1 MDKRGIQGGDQ
12 WRTQDEDEGITRTID
27 VTLVNFPSVGAVTVP
42 TMAVATCPDGT
53 GLDAEC
59 GPGGVDVTAT
69 TTSGVM
75 VVAGQF
81 ITMLRLGGA
90 GVELQK
96 GTNYAV
102 AVRYVKDTNN
112 LENRFYIECPDEE
125 A

>member
-12 WRTQDEDEGITRTID
+12 WRTQDEDEGITRTIT
-27 VTLVNFPSVGAVTVP
+27 VAAVGSAAGAVTVP

-53 GLDAEC
+53 GYDTEC

-75 VVAGQF
+75 AVAGQF

-96 GTNYAV
+96 GINYCV

-112 LENRFYIECPDEE
+112 LENRFYIECPNEE

>member
-12 WRTQDEDEGITRTID
+12 WRTQDEDEGITRTIT
-27 VTLVNFPSVGAVTVP
+27 VAAVGSAAGAVTVP

-53 GLDAEC
+53 GLEAEC

-75 VVAGQF
+75 AVAGQV

-96 GTNYAV
+96 GINYCV

-112 LENRFYIECPDEE
+112 LENRFYVECPNEE

>member
-12 WRTQDEDEGITRTID
+12 WRTQDEDEGITRTLD
-27 VTLVNFPSVGAVTVP
+27 VSAVGSAAGAVTVP
-42 TMAVATCPDGT
+42 TMAVSTCPDGT
-53 GLDAEC
+53 GYDTEC

-69 TTSGVM
+69 TTSGPM
-75 VVAGQF
+75 AVAGQN

-96 GTNYAV
+96 GTNYCV

-112 LENRFYIECPDEE
+112 LENRFYVECPNEE

>member
-12 WRTQDEDEGITRTID
+12 WRTQDEDEGITRTLD
-27 VTLVNFPSVGAVTVP
+27 VSAVGSAAGAVTVP

-53 GLDAEC
+53 GYDTEC

-69 TTSGVM
+69 TTSGWM
-75 VVAGQF
+75 IVAAQT

-90 GVELQK
+90 GVPLIK
-96 GTNYAV
+96 GTNYCV

-112 LENRFYIECPDEE
+112 LENRFYVECPDEE

>member
-12 WRTQDEDEGITRTID
+12 WRTQDEDEGITRTLD
-27 VTLVNFPSVGAVTVP
+27 VSAVGSAAGAVTVP

-53 GLDAEC
+53 GYETEC

-69 TTSGVM
+69 TTSGAM
-75 VVAGQF
+75 IVAGQF

-96 GTNYAV
+96 GTNYAI

>member
-12 WRTQDEDEGITRTID
+12 WRTQDEDEGITRTITVED
-27 VTLVNFPSVGAVTVP
+27 VGSAAGAVTVP

-53 GLDAEC
+53 GYDAEC

-75 VVAGQF
+75 AVAGQI

-90 GVELQK
+90 GVPLIA
-96 GTNYAV
+96 GINYSIE
-102 AVRYVKDTNN
+102 VRYIKDTNN
-112 LENRFYIECPDEE
+112 LTNKFYIECPNEE
-125 A
+125 P

>member
-12 WRTQDEDEGITRTID
+12 WRTQDEDEGITRTLD
-27 VTLVNFPSVGAVTVP
+27 VSAVGSAAGAVTVP
-42 TMAVATCPDGT
+42 TMAVSTCPDGT
-53 GLDAEC
+53 GYDTEC

-75 VVAGQF
+75 AVAGQV

-96 GTNYAV
+96 GTNYCV

>member
-12 WRTQDEDEGITRTID
+12 WRTQDEDEGITRTITAAA
-27 VTLVNFPSVGAVTVP
+27 VGSVAGAVTVP

-53 GLDAEC
+53 GYETEC

-69 TTSGVM
+69 TTSGGM
-75 VVAGQF
+75 LVAGQT

-96 GTNYAV
+96 GVNYCV

-112 LENRFYIECPDEE
+112 LENRFYIECPNEE

>member
-12 WRTQDEDEGITRTID
+12 WRTQDEDEGITRTITAAA
-27 VTLVNFPSVGAVTVP
+27 VGSAAGAVTVP

-53 GLDAEC
+53 GYETEC

-75 VVAGQF
+75 AVAGQF

-96 GTNYAV
+96 GVNYCV

-112 LENRFYIECPDEE
+112 LENRFYVECPDEE

>member
-12 WRTQDEDEGITRTID
+12 WRTQDEDEGITRTLD
-27 VTLVNFPSVGAVTVP
+27 VSDVGSAAGAVTVP
-42 TMAVATCPDGT
+42 TMAVSTCPDGT
-53 GLDAEC
+53 GYDTVC

-69 TTSGVM
+69 TTSGAM
-75 VVAGQF
+75 IVAGQI

-96 GTNYAV
+96 GTNYCV

-112 LENRFYIECPDEE
+112 LENRFYVECPDEE

>member
-12 WRTQDEDEGITRTID
+12 WRTQDEDEGITRTISVAD
-27 VTLVNFPSVGAVTVP
+27 VGSAAGAVTVP

-53 GLDAEC
+53 GYETEC

-75 VVAGQF
+75 AIAGQF

-96 GTNYAV
+96 GVNYCV

>member
-12 WRTQDEDEGITRTID
+12 WRTQDEDEGITRTIT
-27 VTLVNFPSVGAVTVP
+27 VAAVGSVAGAVTVP
-42 TMAVATCPDGT
+42 TMAVSTCPDGT
-53 GLDAEC
+53 GYDTEC

-96 GTNYAV
+96 GINYCV

-112 LENRFYIECPDEE
+112 LENRFYVECPNEE

>member
-12 WRTQDEDEGITRTID
+12 WRTQDEDEGITRTLD
-27 VTLVNFPSVGAVTVP
+27 VSAVGSVAGAVTVP
-42 TMAVATCPDGT
+42 TMAVSTCPDGT
-53 GLDAEC
+53 GYDTEC

-69 TTSGVM
+69 TTSGPM
-75 VVAGQF
+75 IVAGQN

-90 GVELQK
+90 GFELQK
-96 GTNYAV
+96 GVNYCV

>member
-27 VTLVNFPSVGAVTVP
+27 VSDVGTAAGAVTVP
-42 TMAVATCPDGT
+42 TMAVATY
-53 GLDAEC
+53 
-59 GPGGVDVTAT
+59 PGDVDVTAT

-75 VVAGQF
+75 GVAGQI

-90 GVELQK
+90 GVPLIK
-96 GTNYAV
+96 GTDYCV

-112 LENRFYIECPDEE
+112 VENIFYVKCPDQEP
-125 A
+125 

>member
-12 WRTQDEDEGITRTID
+12 WRTQDEDEGITRTLD
-27 VTLVNFPSVGAVTVP
+27 VSAVGSAAGAVTVP
-42 TMAVATCPDGT
+42 TMVVATCPDGT
-53 GLDAEC
+53 GYETEC

-69 TTSGVM
+69 TTSGPM
-75 VVAGQF
+75 AVAGQF

-90 GVELQK
+90 GVPLIK
-96 GTNYAV
+96 GTNYAI